1 MSKRTEWAD
10 DLSLSAS
17 GKKLVGK
24 AGIVPVRRL
33 ADKVG
38 LTDALGAALVR
49 RDFRPVHDRGTVLVS
64 AACAVL
70 LGARSMA
77 GIDVMRQTSLVLG
90 RTASASTLWRT
101 LEAIGP
107 VQLTKIASARAR
119 TRVHVHQQLDLRP
132 GGFPWIRVNGRE
144 LTGITVLDLDAS
156 VVPAHSDK
164 EGAEPNF
171 KGYGHHPL
179 LMFCDNT
186 EELLVNRLRPG
197 SAGSNTADDHISV
210 SVEGLRQLP
219 TRRRRRV
226 LFRTDGAGATREFLA
241 WITSGGGNAANRWE
255 YSVGHTRDD
264 DFWKALAKVPAT
276 AWTPALDARGQP
288 REDAALVEITGML
301 DLDGW
306 PPGMRVIA
314 RREPIHPKYERE
326 LKPYEKKTDF
336 RYQAIATNTPGRQL
350 QFLDARARSHTHV
363 EAGIR
368 RGKALSLNLMPSK
381 YFAINQAWCTL
392 LALAVDLA
400 RWLQL
405 LATTGKLARAEPA
418 SLRAQLLDVPAKL
431 ADHARRR
438 ELKLDP
444 AWPASARVVEAWDA
458 VQALPDPG

>member
-1 MSKRTEWAD
+1 VSKRTEWAD
-10 DLSLSAS
+10 DLSLSAN

-38 LTDALGAALVR
+38 LTDALGAALVC
-49 RDFRPVHDRGTVLVS
+49 RDFHPVHDRGTVLVS

-77 GIDVMRQTSLVLG
+77 GIDVMRQAALVLG
-90 RTASASTLWRT
+90 PPASASTLWRT
-101 LEAIGP
+101 LNAIGP
-107 VQLTKIASARAR
+107 VQLTKIASARAKVR
-119 TRVHVHQQLDLRP
+119 GHVHQLLGLRP
-132 GGFPWIRVNGRE
+132 EGFPWIRVNGRE
-144 LTGITVLDLDAS
+144 LTGITVVDLDAS
-156 VVPAHSDK
+156 VIQTHSDK
-164 EGAEPNF
+164 EGAEANF

-197 SAGSNTADDHISV
+197 SAGSNTADDHIDV
-210 SVEGLRQLP
+210 SIEGLRQLP

-226 LFRTDGAGATREFLA
+226 LFRADGAGATKEFLA
-241 WITSGGGNAANRWE
+241 WITAGGGNTRNRWE

-264 DFWKALAKVPAT
+264 DFWKALATVPAA
-276 AWTPALDARGQP
+276 AWTPALDAKGKP
-288 REDAALVEITGML
+288 REDADLVEITDLL
-301 DLDGW
+301 DLTGW
-306 PPGMRVIA
+306 PQGMRVIV

-326 LKPYEKKTDF
+326 LKPYEQKTGH
-336 RYQAIATNTPGRQL
+336 RYQAIATNTEGGQL
-350 QFLDARARSHTHV
+350 QWLDARARSHTHV

-368 RGKALSLNLMPSK
+368 RGKALSLNLMPSAS
-381 YFAINQAWCTL
+381 FAINQAWCTL

-418 SLRAQLLDVPAKL
+418 TLRAQLLDVPAKL

-444 AWPASARVVEAWDA
+444 DWPASARVVDAWEQI
-458 VQALPDPG
+458 QALPDPG

>member
-1 MSKRTEWAD
+1 VSKRTEWAD
-10 DLSLSAS
+10 DLSLSAK

-38 LTDALGAALVR
+38 LTDGLGQALVR
-49 RDFRPVHDRGTVLVS
+49 RGFHPVHDRGTVLVS

-77 GIDVMRQTSLVLG
+77 GIDVMRQVSLVLG
-90 RTASASTLWRT
+90 QPASASTLWRT
-101 LEAIGP
+101 LEKIGP
-107 VQLTKIASARAR
+107 VQLTKIASVRS
-119 TRVHVHQQLDLRP
+119 RVRGHVHQLIDLRP
-132 GGFPWIRVNGRE
+132 GGFPWIKVDGRE
-144 LTGITVLDLDAS
+144 LTGVTVLDLDAS
-156 VVPAHSDK
+156 VIQTHSDK
-164 EGAEPNF
+164 EGAEANF

-179 LMFCDNT
+179 LMFLDNT

-210 SVEGLRQLP
+210 STEGLRQLP

-226 LFRTDGAGATREFLA
+226 LFHTDGAGATMEFLA

-276 AWTPALDARGQP
+276 AWTPALDAKGQP
-288 REDAALVEITGML
+288 RQDAALVEITDML

-306 PPGMRVIA
+306 PPGMRVIV
-314 RREPIHPKYERE
+314 RREPIHPKYERD

-336 RYQAIATNTPGRQL
+336 RYQAIATNTPGQQL

-381 YFAINQAWCTL
+381 YFAVNQAWCTL

-418 SLRAQLLDVPAKL
+418 TLRTQLLDVPAKL
-431 ADHARRR
+431 TDHARRR

-458 VQALPDPG
+458 VQDLPDPG

>member
-10 DLSLSAS
+10 DLSLSAG

-49 RDFRPVHDRGTVLVS
+49 RGFRPVHDRGTVLVS

-90 RTASASTLWRT
+90 RPASASTLWRT

-119 TRVHVHQQLDLRP
+119 TRIHVHQQLDLRP
-132 GGFPWIRVNGRE
+132 GGFPWIKVNGRE
-144 LTGITVLDLDAS
+144 LTGVTVLDLDAS
-156 VVPAHSDK
+156 VIPAHSGK

-210 SVEGLRQLP
+210 SIEGLRQLP

-276 AWTPALDARGQP
+276 AWTPALDHKGKP
-288 REDAALVEITGML
+288 RKDADLVEITDML
-301 DLDGW
+301 DLTGW
-306 PPGMRVIA
+306 PEGMRVIV
-314 RREPIHPKYERE
+314 RREPIHP
-326 LKPYEKKTDF
+326 
-336 RYQAIATNTPGRQL
+336 QGPGEC
-350 QFLDARARSHTHV
+350 LDHPV
-363 EAGIR
+363 LG
-368 RGKALSLNLMPSK
+368 
-381 YFAINQAWCTL
+381 C
-392 LALAVDLA
+392 
-400 RWLQL
+400 
-405 LATTGKLARAEPA
+405 
-418 SLRAQLLDVPAKL
+418 
-431 ADHARRR
+431 
-438 ELKLDP
+438 
-444 AWPASARVVEAWDA
+444 
-458 VQALPDPG
+458 